1 MKRRRFVQSI
11 VAAPAASALFT
22 PLGEAQQ
29 PSPPPG
35 NPGNTAPGVP
45 QNPTRG
51 NQPPG
56 AAAQELPRLEP
67 SVPDVA
73 ADTTA
78 AFFTPAQFE
87 ALRHLCDLL
96 VPSADG
102 LPGANEA
109 HAAEFLDFLISES
122 PAERQDLY
130 RKGLDALNAESNSR
144 FGKPFASL
152 TSTEADAILAP
163 LHQPWQYG
171 PPRDPLGH
179 FLVTAK
185 ADVRTATVNSREYI
199 AKAGSGSR
207 RRGGV
212 GLYWYSLD

>member
-1 MKRRRFVQSI
+1 MKRRSFVQSI

-29 PSPPPG
+29 APPAPG

-56 AAAQELPRLEP
+56 SAVQELPHLEP
-67 SVPDVA
+67 SVPDAA

-78 AFFTPAQFE
+78 AFFTPAQFD

-96 VPSADG
+96 MPSVDG
-102 LPGANEA
+102 RPGANEA

-122 PAERQDLY
+122 PAEHQQLY
-130 RKGLDALNAESNSR
+130 RNGLDALNAESNNR
-144 FGKPFASL
+144 YRRPFASL
-152 TSTEADAILAP
+152 TITEADLILAP
-163 LHQPWQYG
+163 LHQPWQYN
-171 PPRDPLGH
+171 PPADPLGH
-179 FLVTAK
+179 FLVAVK
-185 ADVRTATVNSREYI
+185 ADARTATVNSREYI
-199 AKAGSGSR
+199 AKAGAGSR
-207 RRGGV
+207 RMGGV

>member
-22 PLGEAQQ
+22 PLAEAQQ
-29 PSPPPG
+29 PPPAPG

-67 SVPDVA
+67 SVLDVA
-73 ADTTA
+73 GDTTA
-78 AFFTPAQFE
+78 AFFTPAQFD

-96 VPSADG
+96 VPSVDG
-102 LPGANEA
+102 HPGANDA

-122 PAERQDLY
+122 PAERQELY
-130 RKGLDALNAESNSR
+130 RTGLDALNSESNKR
-144 FGKPFASL
+144 YGKPFASV
-152 TSTEADAILAP
+152 TATEAEAILAP
-163 LHQPWQYG
+163 LHQPWQYN
-171 PPRDPLGH
+171 PPQDPLGR
-179 FLVTAK
+179 FLVAAK

-199 AKAGSGSR
+199 AKAAAGSR